1 MTKKEFL
8 ERITIN
14 PNIQNGKPCIKST
27 RTPVYVILEALALGM
42 TPKEICREYPP
53 LTPEDVQACIY
64 YGALLAD
71 EQEIVPSI
79 A

>member
-14 PNIQNGKPCIKST
+14 PNIQNGKPCIKGT

-42 TPKEICREYPP
+42 TQEEICREYPP
-53 LTPEDVQACIY
+53 LTPEDVQSSIY

-71 EQEIVPSI
+71 EQEIVPSVT
-79 A
+79 